1 MLPYIL
7 SLLCLLL
14 HTQGATTTPIHP
26 ITRQTCQSTGHC
38 PPGTLIV
45 SRTPNHKNTTHPTL
59 QSAINSLPND
69 NTPQTILLLAGTYI
83 EQVNITRP
91 GPLTLLGETSNSKD
105 ASRNRVRITW
115 AAANSDSTG
124 AVDNVFSSVLVVAPT
139 LEASLTGSGPTGYPV
154 PADTPFGNTD
164 FRVYNVDFENT
175 WAEYSDGPAHAL
187 SLSRAN
193 GGFYYCGFYSY
204 QDTVYIGKLGN
215 AYFYQS
221 ILAGQTD
228 FLYGFG
234 TAWIQSSALQL
245 RGCGGGITAWKG
257 TNTTT
262 PNKYGVYIVDSSV
275 RAANASVATDIQ
287 GACALGRPW
296 NSQHRSIFARC
307 YEDGSVDPRGYV
319 DWVVGGVGR
328 FEEGVTLMAE
338 YRDFGPGVNVTG
350 RVEGGVTSVLGL
362 GGWEAYSTPLKV
374 FGDVEWVD
382 WGVVRGTD

>member
-14 HTQGATTTPIHP
+14 HTQGATTIHP
-26 ITRQTCQSTGHC
+26 ISRQTCQSTGDY

-45 SRTPNHKNTTHPTL
+45 SPTLHKNTTHPTL

-69 NTPQTILLLAGTYI
+69 NTPQTILLLAGTYT

-91 GPLTLLGETSNSKD
+91 GPITLLGQTDNPKD
-105 ASRNRVRITW
+105 ASRNRVRIVW
-115 AAANSDSTG
+115 ATGNRDSTG

-204 QDTVYIGKLGN
+204 QDTV
-215 AYFYQS
+215 
-221 ILAGQTD
+221 
-228 FLYGFG
+228 
-234 TAWIQSSALQL
+234 
-245 RGCGGGITAWKG
+245 
-257 TNTTT
+257 
-262 PNKYGVYIVDSSV
+262 
-275 RAANASVATDIQ
+275 
-287 GACALGRPW
+287 
-296 NSQHRSIFARC
+296 RSHF
-307 YEDGSVDPRGYV
+307 
-319 DWVVGGVGR
+319 
-328 FEEGVTLMAE
+328 
-338 YRDFGPGVNVTG
+338 
-350 RVEGGVTSVLGL
+350 
-362 GGWEAYSTPLKV
+362 
-374 FGDVEWVD
+374 
-382 WGVVRGTD
+382 